1 MTTPILV
8 PALLPGFDA
17 EQPMRVFM
25 VEIWEGG
32 EMRGYAKVSLAARNA
47 SLLVEAHWSKAI
59 EPLVDEILCV
69 LTLERT
75 GTWAVSTP
83 VPASERLA
91 FLASVIGDMAREAAG
106 LEGDETNGTDIPF

>member
-1 MTTPILV
+1 MSTPILV
-8 PALLPGFDA
+8 PQLLPGFDE
-17 EQPMRVFM
+17 EQPMRAFM
-25 VEIWEGG
+25 VQIWEGG
-32 EMRGYAKVSLAARNA
+32 EMRGYGKVLLATRNA

-59 EPLVDEILCV
+59 EPLVDEILCA

-75 GTWAVSTP
+75 GTWAVTTP

-106 LEGDETNGTDIPF
+106 LGGDEAHDTDIPF